1 MTAELSSN
9 INAEMLNNLNNELG
23 SINEQ
28 YLNGYPMLY
37 RTMLEYQLGMDRQ
50 GNGDKSQG
58 KRLRPLFVLQV
69 CQAMGGRWQDALP
82 AAASVEL
89 LHNFSL
95 IHDDIQDGSETRRG
109 RDTVWKKWGIAQAI
123 NIGDAMLTLA
133 FLSLGRLES
142 NTDHKSIN
150 SMKMLLE
157 QTCLTLTKGQF
168 LDLAYEKENVL
179 PMELYWEMVNGK
191 TAVLLSASCKLGA
204 IASGA
209 DQSQVNK
216 IGRFGIAFGLAF
228 QVQDDFL
235 GIWGDPRIT
244 GKSQFTDLLSQK
256 KTYPILLG
264 LESNK
269 GFSDLWN
276 QPGIV
281 NEAKATELAKQLGIE
296 GIKEQT
302 KRTFVKLYATAC
314 QELDSLDLNRVHAAT
329 LYDLVE
335 TIKRRVM

>member
-1 MTAELSSN
+1 MTNEQTGQN
-9 INAEMLNNLNNELG
+9 NTEMQSNLNIELG
-23 SINEQ
+23 SIIEN
-28 YLNGYPMLY
+28 YLNDYPLLY
-37 RTMLEYQLGMDRQ
+37 KSMIEFQLGMDRE
-50 GNGDKSQG
+50 GNSDKSQG
-58 KRLRPLFVLQV
+58 KRLRPLFVLQM
-69 CQAMGGRWQDALP
+69 CKAMGGHWQDALP

-123 NIGDAMLTLA
+123 NIGDAMLTLS

-142 NTDHKSIN
+142 KMDHKSIN

-168 LDLAYEKENVL
+168 LDLAYEKENIL

-204 IASGA
+204 MVGGA
-209 DQSQVNK
+209 DQSQVDK
-216 IGRFGIAFGLAF
+216 IGQFGITFGLAF
-228 QVQDDFL
+228 QVQDDYL
-235 GIWGDPRIT
+235 GIWGDPKIT
-244 GKSQFTDLLSQK
+244 GKSQFTDLLNQK

-264 LESNK
+264 LESKN

-276 QPGIV
+276 QPGLI
-281 NEAKATELAKQLGIE
+281 NEATATVLARHLENE

-302 KRTFVKLYATAC
+302 KNTFIRLYATAC
-314 QELDSLDLNRVHAAT
+314 QQLDNLDLSRVYAAP
-329 LYDLVE
+329 LNNLIE
-335 TIKRRVM
+335 TIKQRVM

>member
-1 MTAELSSN
+1 MTARQSD
-9 INAEMLNNLNNELG
+9 
-23 SINEQ
+23 SINREMQSNLSIELRSINNQ
-28 YLNGYPMLY
+28 YLHDYPLLY
-37 RTMLEYQLGMDRQ
+37 RTMIDYQLGMDGQ
-50 GNGDKSQG
+50 ENSDKAQG

-69 CQAMGGRWQDALP
+69 CQAMGGNWQDALP

-123 NIGDAMLTLA
+123 NIGDAMLTLS
-133 FLSLGRLES
+133 FLSLGRLDS
-142 NTDHKSIN
+142 KMDHKSIN

-168 LDLAYEKENVL
+168 LDLAYEKENSL
-179 PMELYWEMVNGK
+179 PLDLYWEMVYGK

-204 IASGA
+204 IIGRAE
-209 DQSQVNK
+209 QSQVDK
-216 IGRFGIAFGLAF
+216 IGQFGITFGLAF
-228 QVQDDFL
+228 QVQDDYL
-235 GIWGDPRIT
+235 GIWGDPKIT

-256 KTYPILLG
+256 KTYPILQG

-276 QPGIV
+276 QSDPIDEKTAMV
-281 NEAKATELAKQLGIE
+281 MARYLDNE
-296 GIKEQT
+296 GIKDQV
-302 KRTFVKLYATAC
+302 KRTFSNLYATAC
-314 QELDSLDLNRVHAAT
+314 QELDSLDLNRGSAAP
-329 LYDLVE
+329 LYNLIE
-335 TIKRRVM
+335 TIKQRVV